1 VVYRLLADLVV
12 LVHALFVAFVVLGG
26 LLAVRWRS
34 APVVHLPA
42 ALWGAWIE
50 ISGRICPLT
59 PLENWLRERGGAA
72 GYAGGFVEH
81 YLLPV
86 LYPGGLTRSVQY
98 GLAAVVVIMN
108 GLVYGWVWGKRRLGR
123 EG

>member
-1 VVYRLLADLVV
+1 
-12 LVHALFVAFVVLGG
+12 
-26 LLAVRWRS
+26 
-34 APVVHLPA
+34 VVHLPA

-108 GLVYGWVWGKRRLGR
+108 GLVYGWVWGKRREGR